1 MILVGYDGS
10 QQSTAAVRWAA
21 HAALRRQEPLQILS
35 AVPMPVVYGSE
46 FLPASAIQEFAE
58 EASKVAAD
66 GARVAREEGVT
77 EVESLGVSANP
88 ANALVE
94 ASSDASL
101 VVVGNRGHHQLV
113 ETMLGSVGHAVSA
126 HAACPVVVVRGVGV
140 DPLAR
145 VVVAYDASEPAQRA
159 VEFAAAAAAASGASL
174 HIVGAWDDPAMTYGL
189 PSIGDVNDIAE
200 AVNDDLQAAR
210 STVLARHADLM
221 VTTEVT
227 RGQAAVEIARI
238 AEDAGLLVAGSRGRG
253 GFRSLLLGSVSRR
266 LLATAPCPVAVV
278 R

>member
-1 MILVGYDGS
+1 
-10 QQSTAAVRWAA
+10 
-21 HAALRRQEPLQILS
+21 
-35 AVPMPVVYGSE
+35 
-46 FLPASAIQEFAE
+46 
-58 EASKVAAD
+58 
-66 GARVAREEGVT
+66 
-77 EVESLGVSANP
+77 
-88 ANALVE
+88 
-94 ASSDASL
+94 
-101 VVVGNRGHHQLV
+101 
-113 ETMLGSVGHAVSA
+113 
-126 HAACPVVVVRGVGV
+126 
-140 DPLAR
+140 
-145 VVVAYDASEPAQRA
+145 
-159 VEFAAAAAAASGASL
+159 
-174 HIVGAWDDPAMTYGL
+174 MTYGL

>member
-21 HAALRRQEPLQILS
+21 HAALRRQEALQILS

-58 EASKVAAD
+58 EAAKLAAD
-66 GARVAREEGVT
+66 GARVAREEGAT
-77 EVESLGVSANP
+77 EVEPLGVSANP

-126 HAACPVVVVRGVGV
+126 HAACPVVVVRGAGV

-145 VVVAYDASEPAQRA
+145 VVVAYDASQPAQRA

-210 STVLARHADLM
+210 STVLARHADLV